1 MGQWGGGNPNATY
14 MAGLGSYA
22 RNQGVYQQE
31 KAQADSVNVDT
42 MVKWNKALRARQV
55 ALNEDK
61 QKEAAKQQA
70 QQGVRVEKLD
80 LKDGTTLNNLLLQ
93 ILDADPG
100 VVKSSQAKAP
110 ISAAAIR
117 EIPFES
123 DSEAITICIDQ
134 MTGKAALPRLLM
146 SPIYAEER
154 NTLQSAIK
162 PALAEDTKGSVSIAT
177 RKRIDEAVS
186 NFRSKFIK
194 TAASFDAGYN
204 EALDYF
210 TTMASLSR
218 LLTNPNVKTFL
229 TKLDNKERTVGELI
243 VFMNVHNLRFGPASS
258 DRKVEIYTRLVPL
271 LTAIRDASPTD
282 RVAKSAPD
290 RTGEALTS
298 AAKNVFKGMSWD
310 QLDAHGRS
318 E

>member
-31 KAQADSVNVDT
+31 QAQADSVNVDT
-42 MVKWNKALRARQV
+42 MIKWNKALRARQA

-61 QKEAAKQQA
+61 QKETAKQRA
-70 QQGVRVEKLD
+70 QQGVRVEKTD

-93 ILDADPG
+93 ILDVDPG
-100 VVKSSQAKAP
+100 VVRSSRAQAP

-146 SPIYAEER
+146 LPSYAEER
-154 NTLQSAIK
+154 NALQSAIK
-162 PALAEDTKGSVSIAT
+162 SALAEDTTGSVSIAT

-194 TAASFDAGYN
+194 TSASFDAGYN

-218 LLTNPNVKTFL
+218 LLNNPNVKAFL
-229 TKLDNKERTVGELI
+229 AKLDDKEHTVGELI
-243 VFMNVHNLRFGPASS
+243 VFMSVHNLRFGPAST
-258 DRKVEIYTRLVPL
+258 DRQVEIYTRLVPI

-282 RVAKSAPD
+282 RVAPSAPD

-298 AAKNVFKGMSWD
+298 AAKNVFKGMSWN
-310 QLDAHGRS
+310 QLEAHGRS